1 MSASVIQQ
9 RSDDIHSLSTPET
22 FRWHI
27 RPAFDRFT
35 GNVYTGGSSFGCGK
49 PYDAMTGW
57 AFVVLDDAGRVVAAA
72 SGKPPPRIRS
82 SNAIEA
88 WAFYMAITL
97 AAPGCSYR
105 IDSMA
110 CVRTFHRGE
119 NNVRTRDS
127 PDALLWKSIFNAIND
142 KKQAMDVVWMPAHT
156 KEAQIGK
163 AKLGNGELITSA
175 DRKGNAMAD
184 AMAKHAAKEHRFL
197 KHICTQEQELQHT
210 LSKIPAVLLRSYA
223 LIEAIHLIRS
233 HKRTYMHARAGAREG
248 SQNRQDSASTTDKF
262 TAVLQRQLRAR
273 TRFVCSICKFK
284 NCDGLSCNPYD
295 FQCV

>member
-1 MSASVIQQ
+1 MKSVTKLVSAKLVLKRKLRRCRKSPAVILKPARTIGKTKCMSASVIQQ
-9 RSDDIHSLSTPET
+9 RSDDIRSLSAPEM

-35 GNVYTGGSSFGCGK
+35 GNVYTDGSSFGCGK

-72 SGKPPPRIRS
+72 SGKPPPWIRS

-88 WAFYMAITL
+88 WAFYMAIML

-119 NNVRTRDS
+119 NNVRTCDS
-127 PDALLWKSIFNAIND
+127 PDALLWKSIFHAIGD

-156 KEAQIGK
+156 EESQIGK

-184 AMAKHAAKEHRFL
+184 AMAKDAAKEHRVP
-197 KHICTQEQELQHT
+197 KHICTQEQELQQT
-210 LSKIPAVLLRSYA
+210 LSKIPAVLMRSYA
-223 LIEAIHLIRS
+223 LI
-233 HKRTYMHARAGAREG
+233 
-248 SQNRQDSASTTDKF
+248 
-262 TAVLQRQLRAR
+262 
-273 TRFVCSICKFK
+273 
-284 NCDGLSCNPYD
+284 
-295 FQCV
+295 